1 MKTQMLATAP
11 ASPPNSEVATALRCA
26 TPVELKLAYAAI
38 QGEDEISIDDDAMV
52 AEIEDSSNVWVQA
65 WVYVCM
71 PKPWVVVDHPG
82 QDDESIIAAF
92 SNFGQA
98 LLCAGAFEGKADV
111 MKRLEN
117 GMLTT
122 EY

>member
-1 MKTQMLATAP
+1 
-11 ASPPNSEVATALRCA
+11 
-26 TPVELKLAYAAI
+26 
-38 QGEDEISIDDDAMV
+38 
-52 AEIEDSSNVWVQA
+52 
-65 WVYVCM
+65 M

-82 QDDESIIAAF
+82 EDDEAIIAAF